1 MRLLARST
9 VAAGF
14 LFAIWMA
21 GLGVSIAEAAPEGQ
35 MVWAFHVTLAPR
47 WLDPADTESVATP
60 FKILYALHDA
70 LVKPMPAGLN
80 TPCLAESWSVSPD
93 GNNYEFV
100 LRQGARFHNGDPV
113 TAEDVKFSFE
123 RYRGGAEKL
132 LKDKV
137 REVQVLDA
145 RRVRFVLKTP
155 WPDFMTFYGTTAAG
169 AGWVVP
175 KKYVESVGDE
185 GFKKAPIGAG
195 PYRFVSFTPGVEL
208 VLEAFEGYWRKAPSI
223 KRLVFKSVPDE
234 TTRAA
239 ALKRAEVDV
248 AYFLTGPV
256 AEEVRRTPGLRLVAT
271 RTNGVFFLYFAEQWD
286 PKSPWH
292 DQRVRLAA
300 SLALDRKA
308 INEAEQLGFA
318 GLTGNVV
325 PRAMEFALPI
335 DPHPYDPKRARQL
348 LTEAGY
354 PNGFDGGDLTPN
366 PPYFSMAEAAANYL
380 AAIGIRTRVR
390 TMERAAF
397 LAAWGEKKLRGVVLG
412 GTGAGGNAATRI
424 ELLATRGGRYAYG
437 VLPEVDDL
445 FDRQAQ
451 EPDRK
456 KREELLQQIQRILH
470 ERVVFAPIWENG
482 FIRGVGPRVDE
493 PALTL
498 IPAYPYTAPYEEVRH
513 KRRYRGAVGGAS
525 AAAVAHDAAPE
536 GDRLGAGR
544 IDRQLAHGG
553 VHHDEPAGRIDE
565 DRLASHAQE
574 GEHSRLVRKDPG
586 LIAVAVEAR
595 RLARSQVRLL
605 RAHARRLADPRRG
618 DDLPAPPAA
627 LVGQQQSEPSPV
639 AQHDVEAAEGRLLAC
654 PVHEPGRVG
663 LGAHRLPD
671 LFLKIGGDR
680 PPNRLRQDEPKHL
693 RLGRGIGVAGSARR
707 DPLVELGHRG
717 HAAGSAQPE
726 RVDGQLRDVVAA
738 RVLLEESHAGRHLQ
752 EVPERRAPVLGARE
766 RRNVG

>member
-1 MRLLARST
+1 MGLLARST
-9 VAAGF
+9 VAA
-14 LFAIWMA
+14 LLLCTIWA
-21 GLGVSIAEAAPEGQ
+21 SGAPKGVAEAAPEGQ

-70 LVKPMPAGLN
+70 LVKPMPAGVN
-80 TPCLAESWSVSPD
+80 TPSLAESWSVSPD
-93 GNNYEFV
+93 GTNYEFV

-169 AGWVVP
+169 AGWIVP
-175 KKYVESVGDE
+175 KKYVDSVGDE

-208 VLEAFEGYWRKAPSI
+208 VLEAFEGYWRKAPSV
-223 KRLVFKSVPDE
+223 KRLVIRSVPDE

-239 ALKRAEVDV
+239 ALKRGEVDV

-286 PKSPWH
+286 AKSPWH
-292 DQRVRLAA
+292 DLRVRLAA

-318 GLTGNVV
+318 GITGNVV

-366 PPYFSMAEAAANYL
+366 PPYFSLAEAAANYL
-380 AAIGIRTRVR
+380 AGIGIRTRVR

-445 FDRQAQ
+445 FDRQAR
-451 EPDRK
+451 EPDRR
-456 KREELLQQIQRILH
+456 KREELLYQIQRILH

-498 IPAYPYTAPYEEVRH
+498 IPAYPYTAPYEEVRL
-513 KRRYRGAVGGAS
+513 KR
-525 AAAVAHDAAPE
+525 P
-536 GDRLGAGR
+536 
-544 IDRQLAHGG
+544 
-553 VHHDEPAGRIDE
+553 
-565 DRLASHAQE
+565 
-574 GEHSRLVRKDPG
+574 
-586 LIAVAVEAR
+586 
-595 RLARSQVRLL
+595 
-605 RAHARRLADPRRG
+605 
-618 DDLPAPPAA
+618 
-627 LVGQQQSEPSPV
+627 
-639 AQHDVEAAEGRLLAC
+639 
-654 PVHEPGRVG
+654 
-663 LGAHRLPD
+663 
-671 LFLKIGGDR
+671 
-680 PPNRLRQDEPKHL
+680 
-693 RLGRGIGVAGSARR
+693 
-707 DPLVELGHRG
+707 
-717 HAAGSAQPE
+717 
-726 RVDGQLRDVVAA
+726 
-738 RVLLEESHAGRHLQ
+738 
-752 EVPERRAPVLGARE
+752 
-766 RRNVG
+766 